1 MPLFS
6 NNNIP
11 FSRYGRLASQ
21 HNVQINIITYIR
33 FNEEILRNCEKR
45 REKLNEKVYSVS
57 FRKSH

>member
-33 FNEEILRNCEKR
+33 FNEEILRNCEKMR
-45 REKLNEKVYSVS
+45 GKNE
-57 FRKSH
+57 